1 MLNRLVREIVR
12 DRSHGAGWLSRRALA
27 VMKTAALES
36 RAVSA
41 DELLA
46 ELAELG
52 GRLLRARP
60 SMAPVANQVAIC
72 YGKAL
77 SLARGGRRVDELRAM
92 VAAAAGELERAAERA
107 SLLAAREGA
116 RLIEDGDTVATG
128 SYSST
133 VCRVLTLARDNGRQF
148 RILAAE
154 SLSDGESFGQMLRY
168 ELARHGMQ
176 VTVFG
181 DTRLERQVKK
191 ADRVIIG
198 ADMVLNDGSIVNGYP
213 SLRLARAA
221 KTAGIPCYCVCETTK
236 FWAGSEV
243 RLEPGFDFVPAELV
257 TAVVT
262 ERGQC
267 RRDAI
272 ARLCRS
278 MGKHV
283 RALEASAR
291 RD

>member
-1 MLNRLVREIVR
+1 MLNRLIREIVQ
-12 DRSHGAGWLSRRALA
+12 DRAHGAGWLSRRALA

-36 RAVSA
+36 RAASA

-46 ELAELG
+46 ELAGLG
-52 GRLLRARP
+52 GRLLGARP

-92 VAAAAGELERAAERA
+92 VAAAAGELERASERA
-107 SLLAAREGA
+107 ALLAARHGA
-116 RLIEDGDTVATG
+116 RLVEDGDIVVTG

-133 VCRVLTLARDNGRQF
+133 VCQALELARDSGRQF

-154 SLSDGESFGQMLRY
+154 SLSGGESYGEMLRY
-168 ELARHGMQ
+168 ELARRGMR
-176 VTVFG
+176 VTVFA
-181 DTRLERQVKK
+181 DIRLEPQVKR

-198 ADMVLNDGSIVNGYP
+198 ADMVLHDGSIVNGYP

-221 KTAGIPCYCVCETTK
+221 KTAGIPCYCVCETAK
-236 FWAGSEV
+236 FYAGSEV
-243 RLEPGFDFVPAELV
+243 QLEPGFDFVPAELI

-272 ARLCRS
+272 ARLCRT
-278 MGKHV
+278 MGRHV
-283 RALEASAR
+283 RALESSAR